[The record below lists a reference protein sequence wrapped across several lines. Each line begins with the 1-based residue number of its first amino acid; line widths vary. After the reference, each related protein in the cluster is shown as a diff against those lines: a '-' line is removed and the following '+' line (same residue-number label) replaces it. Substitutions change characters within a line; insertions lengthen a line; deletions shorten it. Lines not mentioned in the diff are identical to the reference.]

1 MKYNQRIFKRAVVQI
16 LYENGFTLVDLC
28 DEMGVG
34 YEQMYNWFSILHLIP
49 SDTCEAILKAV
60 EDIAPK
66 DWLRE
71 YPDWKKLD
79 APEYD
84 LATDVYR
91 YFKEVVQL
99 LNAESDI
106 KNIKENY
113 PTLHILHSIGWRSNY
128 TLSQVFSKLGDMLDK
143 EVQIQEEAYAFTKY
157 LDSLKRSNVAVEKDI
172 KPIKSIPAIVPATT
186 DETQPLQKF
195 ESTCI
200 ELDSDIYAELLR
212 VSDIVDIPVTIIVN
226 SIVRKKLNGN

>member
-28 DEMGVG
+28 DWMGVE
-34 YEQMYNWFSILHLIP
+34 YEQMYNWFSILYLIP
-49 SDTCEAILKAV
+49 SDTCEAILKAIA
-60 EDIAPK
+60 DIVPK
-66 DWLRE
+66 DWLRD
-71 YPDWKKLD
+71 YPDWRKLD

-91 YFKEVVQL
+91 YFKEIVQL

-106 KNIKENY
+106 KNIKKNY
-113 PTLHILHSIGWRSNY
+113 PTLHILHSIGWKSNY
-128 TLSQVFSKLGDMLDK
+128 TMAQVFGKLGDMLDK

-157 LDSLKRSNVAVEKDI
+157 LDSLKRSSVAVEKDI
-172 KPIKSIPAIVPATT
+172 KPIKPIPATISVTT
-186 DETQPLQKF
+186 DESQLSQKL
-195 ESTCI
+195 ESACV

-212 VSDIVDIPVTIIVN
+212 VSNIVDIPVAVIVN
-226 SIVRKKLNGN
+226 SIIRKKLNGN

>member
-49 SDTCEAILKAV
+49 SDTCEAILHAIEAMV
-60 EDIAPK
+60 PK
-66 DWLRE
+66 EWLRE

-79 APEYD
+79 ALEYN
-84 LATDVYR
+84 LATDVCR
-91 YFKEVVQL
+91 YIKEVVQL
-99 LNAESDI
+99 LNTESDI

-113 PTLHILHSIGWRSNY
+113 PTLYALHSIGWKNRY
-128 TLSQVFSKLGDMLDK
+128 TLAQVFNRLGDLLDK
-143 EVQIQEEAYAFTKY
+143 EIQLQEEAYACAKHSA
-157 LDSLKRSNVAVEKDI
+157 SLARSNVSTVTDV
-172 KPIKSIPAIVPATT
+172 KPTSATPSITM
-186 DETQPLQKF
+186 DQSQPVQKP
-195 ESTCI
+195 ESACV

-212 VSDIVDIPVTIIVN
+212 VSNIVDIPVSVIIN
-226 SIVRKKLNGN
+226 SILKKKLNGN